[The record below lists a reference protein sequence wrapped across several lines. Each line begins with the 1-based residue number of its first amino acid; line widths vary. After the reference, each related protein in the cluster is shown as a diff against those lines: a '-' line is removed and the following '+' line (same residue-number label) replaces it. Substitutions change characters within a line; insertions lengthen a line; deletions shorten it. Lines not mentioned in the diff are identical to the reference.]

1 MTAKKAPTPI
11 PGDLGRHPGA
21 NPITGKIDK
30 TVNKRIA
37 ALPFVRDQEDG
48 RCFWSV
54 TPTGDYAVDYQQGFD
69 WVRLVIP
76 FLRYNVG
83 GPLVSWI
90 VKDMIMAGESNGL
103 TLGFMR
109 GLADELTSA
118 RQLAVVAAAF
128 GPIAKNTVGSPEERR
143 QLTRIVRPEI
153 RKEIRTRYR
162 DAM

>member
-1 MTAKKAPTPI
+1 VK
-11 PGDLGRHPGA
+11 
-21 NPITGKIDK
+21 
-30 TVNKRIA
+30 
-37 ALPFVRDQEDG
+37 
-48 RCFWSV
+48 
-54 TPTGDYAVDYQQGFD
+54 PTGDYAVDYQQGFD
-69 WVRLVIP
+69 WVRLVVP

-103 TLGFMR
+103 TLGFTR

-118 RQLAVVAAAF
+118 RQVAVVAAAF

-143 QLTRIVRPEI
+143 QLTRIIRPKI
-153 RKEIRTRYR
+153 REEIRTRYR